1 MVFDKSNKHTTIYD
15 SYNAELAAK
24 YIRPI
29 NLSNFKEI
37 YCLANEQNHDTNNL
51 NQPNICYLNN
61 LLPGPV
67 TVVAQNH
74 CQIT

>member
-1 MVFDKSNKHTTIYD
+1 M
-15 SYNAELAAK
+15 
-24 YIRPI
+24 
-29 NLSNFKEI
+29 EI

-51 NQPNICYLNN
+51 NQNICYLNN